1 MTHMLLR
8 QVKAGV
14 EGLDMTVEIAAV
26 VEGLVTDAALEGSR
40 ARVYPLVYHQVLP
53 AAEQL
58 PAYAAHLNNRPT
70 HAG

>member
-1 MTHMLLR
+1 
-8 QVKAGV
+8 
-14 EGLDMTVEIAAV
+14 MTVKIAAV

-40 ARVYPLVYHQVLP
+40 ARVDPLVYDQVLP

-58 PAYAAHLNNRPT
+58 PAHAAHLNNRPT

>member
-1 MTHMLLR
+1 VTHMLLR
-8 QVKAGV
+8 QVEAGV
-14 EGLDMTVEIAAV
+14 QGLDMTVEIAAV

-40 ARVYPLVYHQVLP
+40 ARVDPLVYDQVLP

-58 PAYAAHLNNRPT
+58 TAHAAHLNNRPT